1 VTEDGFRQFVEA
13 RYGELLRTAF
23 LLTGTQHAA
32 EDLLQT
38 SLLKLM
44 SKWKDLDEPMAYL
57 YRIMVNQR
65 TSIWRQIGSRELLT
79 DVLPAR
85 STPDAS
91 DLVAQRDELLSAL
104 DRLPAKTRSV
114 LVLRYWLDVSEADTA
129 EILGCSVGS
138 VKSQAS
144 RGLARLRDVLRPRT
158 SHELTPKGVLA

>member
-1 VTEDGFRQFVEA
+1 MTDDGFRQFVEA

-65 TSIWRQIGSRELLT
+65 TSIWRQIGSRELIT
-79 DVLPAR
+79 DVLPSR
-85 STPDAS
+85 STPDS
-91 DLVAQRDELLSAL
+91 SELVAQRDELLSAL
-104 DRLPAKTRSV
+104 DCLPTKTRSV
-114 LVLRYWLDVSEADTA
+114 LVLRYWLDISEADTA

-158 SHELTPKGVLA
+158 PHELTPKGVLA